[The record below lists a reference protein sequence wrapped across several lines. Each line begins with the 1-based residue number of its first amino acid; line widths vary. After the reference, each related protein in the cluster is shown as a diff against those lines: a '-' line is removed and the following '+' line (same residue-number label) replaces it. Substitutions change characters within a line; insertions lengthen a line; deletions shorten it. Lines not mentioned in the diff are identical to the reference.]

1 MTTIYGIPNCDTMK
15 KARAWLSDHNIE
27 AEFHDYRKQ
36 GVDENFLAEVASQVG
51 WEVLLNK
58 RGTTFRQLSDADKAD
73 IDLDKALKLMTAHPA
88 MIKRPVLAHNGSYT
102 VGFNAADY
110 EALFSA

>member
-15 KARAWLSDHNIE
+15 KARTWLSDNNIE
-27 AEFHDYRKQ
+27 TEFHDYRKQ
-36 GVDENFLAEVASQVG
+36 GVDKAFLADVASQVG

-73 IDLDKALKLMTAHPA
+73 IDLDKALTLMVAHPA

-102 VGFNAADY
+102 VGFKAADY
-110 EALFSA
+110 EALFNA